1 MRHDVKHAPQGTKSS
16 KPRRSGG
23 STLLGLFI
31 GMVVGV
37 VIAFGLV
44 WYLNRTPTPFLDR
57 SNHAEHPPVPLAPVV
72 PGSGAVPEP
81 LPGKPGDKPVE
92 KPRFDFYNVL
102 PKGSDAL
109 PAPTKPE
116 ETTEVVKPPPAKP
129 EKADGKPGGDAER
142 AKAEAALLDKPPVP
156 ETFFLQAGSFEDPS
170 EADNLKARLA
180 LMGVEASVQKVELPE
195 KGTVHRVRVGPYLG
209 QEEMTKARQQLTSNG
224 INAAIIKIKP
234 KEPKPVSPAQ

>member
-92 KPRFDFYNVL
+92 KPRFDFYKIL
-102 PKGSDAL
+102 PGAQEAL
-109 PAPTKPE
+109 PAPAP
-116 ETTEVVKPPPAKP
+116 V
-129 EKADGKPGGDAER
+129 AEQT
-142 AKAEAALLDKPPVP
+142 AGPVDK
-156 ETFFLQAGSFEDPS
+156 FYLQARAFQKPAD
-170 EADNLKARLA
+170 ADNLKAKLA
-180 LMGVEASVQKVELPE
+180 LLGVEASVQDVTVAD
-195 KGTVHRVRVGPYLG
+195 KGPMHRVRAGPYGSPEDMNRVRNLLV
-209 QEEMTKARQQLTSNG
+209 QNG
-224 INAAIIKIKP
+224 IQTTVVKVREGGN
-234 KEPKPVSPAQ
+234 